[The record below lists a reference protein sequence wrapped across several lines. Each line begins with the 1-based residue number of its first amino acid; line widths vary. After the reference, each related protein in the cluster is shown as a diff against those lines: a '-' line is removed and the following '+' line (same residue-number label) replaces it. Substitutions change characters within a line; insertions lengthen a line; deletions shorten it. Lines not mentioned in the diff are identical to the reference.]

1 MADRGIPEG
10 NPIIVEKE
18 RKRLRQVHLQRLRD
32 TKPSIDTSLP
42 KGFSRKKGG
51 GLKRK
56 KNLKREQQMEE
67 RYSAIE
73 RENRRLLE
81 KMSLTMTTKSLDN
94 KLAAKYRH
102 FSTVN
107 GPARARRQ
115 KEINHVNE
123 INKRRLSE
131 ADAFYQTK
139 VWEVERAKMEK
150 QIIYFCTITACF
162 L

>member
-56 KNLKREQQMEE
+56 KNLNIVR
-67 RYSAIE
+67 
-73 RENRRLLE
+73 
-81 KMSLTMTTKSLDN
+81 
-94 KLAAKYRH
+94 KLADSLGGQFEEAESDGDEDAQGAKA
-102 FSTVN
+102 
-107 GPARARRQ
+107 PA
-115 KEINHVNE
+115 
-123 INKRRLSE
+123 KRSKGIE
-131 ADAFYQTK
+131 GA
-139 VWEVERAKMEK
+139 
-150 QIIYFCTITACF
+150 
-162 L
+162 